1 MKGKHYELDMC
12 NGPLAGKILTFALPL
27 MASSVLQLLFNAAD
41 VIVVGKFAGDTS
53 LAAVTSTTSLINLLV
68 NLFVGLSVGANV
80 AVAHALGSGDVR
92 RTEKTVHTAIFLSM
106 ISGVILAVFGFVMAR
121 QLLEWMDSPE
131 NVIGLSTL
139 YLRIYFIG
147 MPATMV
153 YNFGSAILRADG
165 DTRRPLN
172 FLLVAGIINVVL
184 NLVTVI
190 IFHMDVA
197 GVATATAISQY
208 VSAFLVLRCL
218 MEEMGPLRVDLK
230 QLRMDRKVMERI
242 IQVGLPA
249 GFQGVVF
256 SLSNVVIQS
265 SINSFG
271 DVVMAGSGAG
281 ASVEGFVYAAM
292 NAFYQTALTFT
303 SQNYGAGKTDRVD
316 RVLMLCQGYVL
327 ITGLVVG
334 NLAYLF
340 GGQLLSIYSSDPAV
354 IQQGLIRMAYICR
367 PYAVC
372 GMMDV
377 MVGALRGLGWSI
389 APMIVSLLG
398 ACGLRLL
405 WVATVFQIYR
415 TPEMLY
421 LSYLVSWAITG
432 GVHVVCFLF
441 IRKKAYAKID
451 ARSPYHPDAKGHEL
465 PQD

>member
-1 MKGKHYELDMC
+1 MKGKHYEIDMC
-12 NGPLAGKILTFALPL
+12 NGPLAGKLLAFAVPL

-41 VIVVGKFAGDTS
+41 VIVVGQFAGDAS
-53 LAAVTSTTSLINLLV
+53 MAAVTSTTSLINLLV

-80 AVAHALGSGDVR
+80 AVAHALGSGDVQ
-92 RTEKTVHTAIFLSM
+92 RTEKTVHTALMLSL
-106 ISGVILAVFGFVMAR
+106 ISGVILTVFGLVMAR
-121 QLLEWMDSPE
+121 QLLEWMDSPD

-147 MPATMV
+147 MPATMF
-153 YNFGSAILRADG
+153 YNFGSAILRASG

-172 FLLVAGIINVVL
+172 FLLVAGVINVVL

-190 IFHMDVA
+190 VLHMDVA

-218 MEEMGPLRVDLK
+218 MEETGPLRVDLK
-230 QLRMDRKVMERI
+230 QLHIDRGVMKRI
-242 IQVGLPA
+242 AQVGLPA

-256 SLSNVVIQS
+256 ALSNVVIQS

-271 DVVMAGSGAG
+271 DIVMAGSGAG
-281 ASVEGFVYAAM
+281 ASVENFVYACM
-292 NAFYQTALTFT
+292 NAFYQTALTFI

-316 RVLMLCQGYVL
+316 RVLLLCQGYVL
-327 ITGLVVG
+327 ITGLLLG

-340 GGQLLSIYSSDPAV
+340 GNQLLGIYSNDPEV
-354 IQQGLIRMAYICR
+354 IRQGLIRMGYICR
-367 PYAVC
+367 VYAVC

-415 TPEMLY
+415 TPEVLY
-421 LSYLVSWAITG
+421 LSYLVSWVVTG
-432 GVHVVCFLF
+432 AVHVVCFLF
-441 IRKKAYAKID
+441 IRRKAYAQMD
-451 ARSPYHPDAKGHEL
+451 PRHPYHPMAKGHEL
-465 PQD
+465 AQG